1 MITEY
6 ITDFTV
12 FPEHI
17 NFAGTLFGG
26 VLLGK
31 MDIAAA
37 TLARKLIYATE
48 ADGAVTASMDK
59 VDFLVPG
66 HVGDLITIKSVL
78 KSLGRS
84 SILIQCKVYR
94 EDRKGNIEK
103 MCTAMFTFVAV
114 KDGRPIPHGLSFGN
128 LFEKVETK
136 ETFNSPLSENSLA

>member
-1 MITEY
+1 MNTEY

-17 NFAGTLFGG
+17 NFVGTLFGG

-59 VDFLVPG
+59 VDFLLPG
-66 HVGDLITIKSVL
+66 HVGDLITIKSIL
-78 KSLGRS
+78 KSLGHS
-84 SILIQCKVYR
+84 SILVQCKVYR
-94 EDRKGNIEK
+94 EDMKGTYEK
-103 MCTAMFTFVAV
+103 MCTAMFTFVAL
-114 KDGRPIPHGLSFGN
+114 KEGKPYPHGLSFASMN
-128 LFEKVETK
+128 I
-136 ETFNSPLSENSLA
+136 S

>member
-1 MITEY
+1 MEY

-17 NFAGTLFGG
+17 NFVGSLFGG

-37 TLARKLIYATE
+37 TLARKLLYSTE

-59 VDFLVPG
+59 VDFLLPG
-66 HVGDLITIKSVL
+66 NVGDLITIKSVL

-84 SILIQCKVYR
+84 SILIQCKVYK
-94 EDRKGNIEK
+94 EDMKGNIEK
-103 MCTAMFTFVAV
+103 MCTAMFTFVAM
-114 KDGRPIPHGLSFGN
+114 KEGKPYPHGLSFALLN
-128 LFEKVETK
+128 
-136 ETFNSPLSENSLA
+136 N

>member
-1 MITEY
+1 MIETEY

-17 NFAGTLFGG
+17 NFVGSLFGG

-37 TLARKLIYATE
+37 TLARKLLYNTN

-59 VDFLVPG
+59 VDFLLPG
-66 HVGDLITIKSVL
+66 NVGDLITIKSIL

-84 SILIQCKVYR
+84 SLLIQCKVYK
-94 EDRKGNIEK
+94 EDMKGNTEK
-103 MCTAMFTFVAV
+103 MCTAMFTFVAM
-114 KDGRPIPHGLSFGN
+114 KEGKPYPHGLSFA
-128 LFEKVETK
+128 LL
-136 ETFNSPLSENSLA
+136 NS

>member
-1 MITEY
+1 MKIEY
-6 ITDFTV
+6 VTDFTV

-17 NFAGTLFGG
+17 NFVGTLFGG

-37 TLARKLIYATE
+37 TLARKILYNTE

-59 VDFLVPG
+59 VDFLLPG
-66 HVGDLITIKSVL
+66 HIGDLITIKSVL

-103 MCTAMFTFVAV
+103 MCTAMFTFVAM
-114 KDGRPIPHGLSFGN
+114 KEEKPYPHNLSFSQ
-128 LFEKVETK
+128 LEQID
-136 ETFNSPLSENSLA
+136 FNQIG

>member
-1 MITEY
+1 MNDIEY

-17 NFAGTLFGG
+17 NFVGSLFGG

-37 TLARKLIYATE
+37 TLARKILYKTE

-59 VDFLVPG
+59 VDFLLPG
-66 HVGDLITIKSVL
+66 NIGDLITIKSVL

-84 SILIQCKVYR
+84 SILIQCKVYK
-94 EDRKGNIEK
+94 EDMKGNTEK
-103 MCTAMFTFVAV
+103 MCTAMFTFVAM
-114 KDGRPIPHGLSFGN
+114 KESKPYPHGLS
-128 LFEKVETK
+128 
-136 ETFNSPLSENSLA
+136 LALLNP

>member
-1 MITEY
+1 MIFLMKKIFIKMNDNLEY

-17 NFAGTLFGG
+17 NFTGTLFGG

-37 TLARKLIYATE
+37 TLARKILYKTG

-59 VDFLVPG
+59 VDFLLPG
-66 HVGDLITIKSVL
+66 HTGDLITIKSVL
-78 KSLGRS
+78 KSLGKS

-94 EDRKGNIEK
+94 EDMKGDIQK
-103 MCTAMFTFVAV
+103 ICTAMFTFVAM
-114 KDGRPIPHGLSFGN
+114 KDGKPMQHGLSFAN
-128 LFEKVETK
+128 ITE
-136 ETFNSPLSENSLA
+136 

>member
-17 NFAGTLFGG
+17 NFVGTLFGG

-37 TLARKLIYATE
+37 TLARKILYDTE

-66 HVGDLITIKSVL
+66 YIGDLITIKTYL

-84 SILIQCKVYR
+84 SILIQCKVYK
-94 EDRKGNIEK
+94 EDKKGKVEK
-103 MCTAMFTFVAV
+103 MCTAMFTFVSV
-114 KDGRPIPHGLSFGN
+114 KEGKPIKHN
-128 LFEKVETK
+128 LCFTEEKNTE
-136 ETFNSPLSENSLA
+136 E

>member
-1 MITEY
+1 MIETEY

-17 NFAGTLFGG
+17 NFVGSLFGG

-37 TLARKLIYATE
+37 TLARKLLYSTD

-59 VDFLVPG
+59 VDFLLPG
-66 HVGDLITIKSVL
+66 NVGDLITIKSVL

-84 SILIQCKVYR
+84 SLLIQCKVYK
-94 EDRKGNIEK
+94 EDMKGNTEK
-103 MCTAMFTFVAV
+103 MCTAMFTFVAM
-114 KDGRPIPHGLSFGN
+114 KEGKSYPHGLSFA
-128 LFEKVETK
+128 LL
-136 ETFNSPLSENSLA
+136 NS

>member
-1 MITEY
+1 MNDIEY

-17 NFAGTLFGG
+17 NSIGTLFGG

-37 TLARKLIYATE
+37 TLSRKILYKTE

-59 VDFLVPG
+59 VDFLLPG
-66 HVGDLITIKSVL
+66 NIGDLITIKSVL

-84 SILIQCKVYR
+84 SILIQCKVYK
-94 EDRKGNIEK
+94 EDMKGNTEK
-103 MCTAMFTFVAV
+103 MCTAMFTFVAM
-114 KDGRPIPHGLSFGN
+114 KEGKPYPHGLS
-128 LFEKVETK
+128 
-136 ETFNSPLSENSLA
+136 LALLYP

>member
-78 KSLGRS
+78 KSLGKS

-114 KDGRPIPHGLSFGN
+114 RNGKSIPHKLSFADIAKEN
-128 LFEKVETK
+128 L
-136 ETFNSPLSENSLA
+136 A